1 MILIML
7 MPRIVSEVRSNEV
20 TQAEYEGI
28 CADQELGKRA
38 ASMIPIAKEA

>member
-7 MPRIVSEVRSNEV
+7 MPRIILRVRSIEV

-28 CADQELGKRA
+28 CAHQELGKGA
-38 ASMIPIAKEA
+38 ASMIPIAKDA